1 MGGLPHSGAMQSLER
16 SLRALG
22 HPLSLASVAF
32 LVAND
37 HLLKRAYPSV
47 LTGKLSDF
55 AGLFFFPFL
64 LTALF
69 GLAGLALV
77 RRPFAAG
84 ERRRADAWTHRV
96 PGYGAYLLALI
107 PSNRLRAAARLRQIP
122 RPARQRPG
130 RAARWLAI
138 LAAAVI
144 TTGCMGRLPKPSPTP
159 DQPLS

>member
-1 MGGLPHSGAMQSLER
+1 MSGLPYSGAMQSLVR

-22 HPLSLASVAF
+22 HPLSLASVAL

-69 GLAGLALV
+69 GLAGHALV

-84 ERRRADAWTHRV
+84 DRRRADAWTHPV
-96 PGYGAYLLALI
+96 PGYGAYLLTALLALI
-107 PSNRLRAAARLRQIP
+107 PSYRLWSSSAARPGPGGLRCASAASQDPLRP
-122 RPARQRPG
+122 RPGARMLPGRRP
-130 RAARWLAI
+130 RAARKL
-138 LAAAVI
+138 
-144 TTGCMGRLPKPSPTP
+144 R
-159 DQPLS
+159 